1 VQESNVRLVTNPPPY
16 PGIRFVFH
24 VIDTSSPSYNSA
36 IRYVGFQN
44 QNNGSTSPL
53 CSGGKASIVTNFGFG
68 NLDKTA
74 GPRNIPGSACRL
86 YTP

>member
-1 VQESNVRLVTNPPPY
+1 
-16 PGIRFVFH
+16 VFH
-24 VIDTSSPSYNSA
+24 VIDTSSASYNSA

-68 NLDKTA
+68 NLDKTV
-74 GPRNIPGSACRL
+74 GPRNLAGSACRL